1 MAPRAY
7 WKGHVRLSL
16 VSFPVQLFSA
26 TATGSRVSFHQIHA
40 PSGQRVRYQKT
51 VPGIGA
57 IDKDDIVKGYEVA
70 KDSYVT
76 FADEELEAIRVE
88 SRHTIDLVQFVGACE
103 IDPLYYEKP
112 YFLVP
117 DGTVAQEAF
126 RVIRQALTETGQVA
140 LGQVVLSGRESF
152 VALKP
157 CGKGMLLETLR
168 AADEV
173 RKGTPYFAEIEEGPV
188 DQDQLALAR
197 QLIERKRGPFD
208 PGRFV
213 DHYEAALR
221 ELIEAKAKG
230 QRVRV
235 ERGPVSPGWPGHRPD
250 GGAEEEPDRRAAG
263 ARVRRSRR
271 GPRSPRPQGHGAAGY
286 GGERHRQAIDQ
297 GEGDRLRIGPA
308 WSRQIGWPG
317 STQAAVVP
325 WPQVS
330 LNVTAPGARSR
341 VTAPGGTSRA
351 PPSPAASRPPPSGRE
366 GGPRRAWATWCRSMR
381 RDGCTSTS
389 VSSWTGR

>member
-26 TATGSRVSFHQIHA
+26 TATGSRISFHQIHA

-51 VPGIGA
+51 VPGVGA
-57 IDKDDIVKGYEVA
+57 IDKDEIVKGYEVA

-117 DGTVAQEAF
+117 DGAVAQEAF
-126 RVIRQALTETGQVA
+126 RVIRQALTGHGPGRPGPGRAVGAGELRGAQAVRQGHAAGDAAHGGRGQEGRARTSPRSRTGR
-140 LGQVVLSGRESF
+140 S
-152 VALKP
+152 
-157 CGKGMLLETLR
+157 T
-168 AADEV
+168 
-173 RKGTPYFAEIEEGPV
+173 
-188 DQDQLALAR
+188 QDQLALAR
-197 QLIERKRGPFD
+197 QLIERKPAPFD

-230 QRVRV
+230 KRVRV
-235 ERGPVSPGWPGHRPD
+235 ERGPAP
-250 GGAEEEPDRRAAG
+250 RAA
-263 ARVRRSRR
+263 R
-271 GPRSPRPQGHGAAGY
+271 
-286 GGERHRQAIDQ
+286 
-297 GEGDRLRIGPA
+297 
-308 WSRQIGWPG
+308 
-317 STQAAVVP
+317 
-325 WPQVS
+325 
-330 LNVTAPGARSR
+330 
-341 VTAPGGTSRA
+341 
-351 PPSPAASRPPPSGRE
+351 
-366 GGPRRAWATWCRSMR
+366 
-381 RDGCTSTS
+381 
-389 VSSWTGR
+389 